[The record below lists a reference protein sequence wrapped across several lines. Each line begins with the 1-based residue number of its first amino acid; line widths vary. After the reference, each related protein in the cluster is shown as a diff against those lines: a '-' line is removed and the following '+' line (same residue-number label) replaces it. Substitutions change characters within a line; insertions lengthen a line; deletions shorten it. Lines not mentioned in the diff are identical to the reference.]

1 MASKKGIIVTAI
13 ILGVITAASF
23 LVWMIP
29 QTYDAAF
36 VVTDY
41 ENHLNGIKNIHL
53 VITEDIDSEFQKLV
67 NGKIS
72 PDEYIRM
79 AETSNSQINS
89 QIINLVESNPTEE
102 WQDSYISYMDSLKQS
117 NTYIR
122 ETIVFANMLK
132 DGAEKSSLENT
143 MDSVNNLKDEVNNLI
158 QASDDARP

>member
-1 MASKKGIIVTAI
+1 MASKKGITITAV
-13 ILGVITAASF
+13 ILGSITVASF

-41 ENHLNGIKNIHL
+41 ENHLDGIKNIHS
-53 VITEDIDSEFQKLV
+53 VITEDIDTEFQKLV
-67 NGKIS
+67 DGEIS
-72 PDEYIRM
+72 PDEYISM

-89 QIINLVESNPTEE
+89 QIINIVESNPTEE

-122 ETIVFANMLK
+122 ETIVFANMIK
-132 DGAEKSSLENT
+132 EGAAESSLENT
-143 MDSVNNLKDEVNNLI
+143 LESINQLKNEAENLI
-158 QASDDARP
+158 QASDDSRP